1 MFSFLLRNIPLTL
14 LVLSLILNGFLFLAN
29 NNSKSK
35 ARDFQD
41 TAVSLEADLFT
52 CKSANTG
59 WESSYDDLLASCQIQ
74 SNVIVQLGTQL
85 QEERGK
91 SGDVIRDIILM
102 SPEEEG
108 QECSQRSEPT
118 TLGVLNENRVS
129 PTARLDDKLPD
140 GLLRALQRA
149 YTGNSADTQSAT
161 PNP

>member
-1 MFSFLLRNIPLTL
+1 MFSSLLRNIPLTL

-29 NNSKSK
+29 NNNKSEAK
-35 ARDFQD
+35 DLQD
-41 TAVSLEADLFT
+41 AVVSLEDDLFT
-52 CKSANTG
+52 CKSANTD

-108 QECSQRSEPT
+108 QECSQRSEQP

-129 PTARLDDKLPD
+129 PTASLDDKLPD

-149 YTGNSADTQSAT
+149 YTGNSADTQPVT

>member
-14 LVLSLILNGFLFLAN
+14 LVISLILNGFLFLAN
-29 NNSKSK
+29 NNSKGK
-35 ARDFQD
+35 AEDLQD
-41 TAVSLEADLFT
+41 AIVSLEDDLFT

-59 WESSYDDLLASCQIQ
+59 WETSYDDLLASCKIQ
-74 SNVIVQLGTQL
+74 SNVIVQLGAQL

-108 QECSQRSEPT
+108 QECNQGSEQP

-129 PTARLDDKLPD
+129 PTAHLDDKLPD

-149 YTGNSADTQSAT
+149 YTGNSADTQPAT